1 MAHLRVRGGHPLR
14 GEVEALGAKNA
25 ALPIMAA
32 SILCKGD
39 VILKRVPDISDVA
52 VMSEILRSLGVEVEA
67 SGPSTLRLNADNVST
82 TRAPY
87 ELVRRMNASFD
98 VTGPLLARFGE
109 ADVALPGGCNLG
121 QRRVNLHLDAFRSL
135 GAEVHRSHGFVQA
148 KVSRLQGTTI
158 AFPHVSVGAT
168 KNAMMAATLAR
179 GTTVLENAAREPE
192 VTDLAQFLKAMGARI
207 QGEGTPRVEIEGVEA
222 MHGGTYEI
230 TSDRIVT
237 GTLLIMAALSGGDV
251 TVTQCCPEVH
261 DVLIQQLRRARQQ
274 VDIDGDRVRL
284 QARRPIGPL
293 EVTTAPYPGFP
304 TDLHPPMTALLT
316 LAEGTSIIRE
326 TIFDGRF
333 MYAGELVRL
342 GANIRVSDHTAVV
355 TGVSFLAGAPV
366 EAPDIRG
373 GGALIAAALAAEG
386 ETLVG
391 GLQYIDRG
399 YERIHLQLR
408 GLGADI
414 ERIEDAAEPVTA

>member
-1 MAHLRVRGGHPLR
+1 MPHLRVQGGRPLR
-14 GEVEALGAKNA
+14 GEIEALGAKNA

-32 SILCKGD
+32 ALLCKGD
-39 VILKRVPDISDVA
+39 VILTRVPDISDVH
-52 VMSEILRSLGVEVEA
+52 VMSEILRSLGMVVESPA
-67 SGPSTLRLNADNVST
+67 PGTLRLNADHIST

-148 KVSRLQGTTI
+148 KATRLQGVTI

-168 KNAMMAATLAR
+168 KNAMMAACLAQ
-179 GTTVLENAAREPE
+179 GTTVLENVAREPE
-192 VTDLAQFLKAMGARI
+192 VTDLARFLNTMGARVS
-207 QGEGTPRVEIEGVEA
+207 GEGSPRIEIEGVDA
-222 MHGGTYEI
+222 LHGGTYEI

-237 GTLLIMAALSGGDV
+237 GTFLIMTAIAGGEVRV
-251 TVTQCCPEVH
+251 THCHPEYH
-261 DVLIQQLRRARQQ
+261 DVLIQQLRRANQE
-274 VDIDGDRVRL
+274 VDVEPQAIRL
-284 QARRPIGPL
+284 RSRRPVLPL

-304 TDLHPPMTALLT
+304 TDLHPPMTALLV
-316 LAEGTSIIRE
+316 LADGTSIIRE

-342 GANIRVSDHTAVV
+342 GANIRITDHTAVV
-355 TGVSFLAGAPV
+355 TGVKYLAGAPV

-386 ETLVG
+386 ETLIG
-391 GLQYIDRG
+391 GLQFIDRG
-399 YERIHLQLR
+399 YQRIHEQLVS
-408 GLGADI
+408 LGAVI
-414 ERIEDAAEPVTA
+414 ERVEEERAPAAV